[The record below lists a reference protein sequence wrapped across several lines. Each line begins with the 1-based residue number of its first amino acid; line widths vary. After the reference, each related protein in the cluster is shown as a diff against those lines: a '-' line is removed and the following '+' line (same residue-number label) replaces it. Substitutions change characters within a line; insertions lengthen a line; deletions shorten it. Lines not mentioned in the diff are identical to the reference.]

1 VFDATGRLVCRRCSM
16 RFGSYANYVQ
26 HKRLEDRLLASPSRN
41 GAANTILGIGAT
53 ADVGHIAAV
62 GSTASAAGGECAPT
76 SAASTTPAVAVA
88 AAAVPRPA
96 PTQTPTHGAP
106 SVGAPPTS
114 NLAGATRMA
123 AAVAPT
129 VAVDPAGVR
138 APGASGVP
146 TMASDAPPLPPT
158 LPPMPPRFPLPV
170 STSST
175 IVADRI
181 ARHYRAKGDL
191 SRTALYVPAHLRDR
205 PSEFLSKEHKEMRL
219 FALTAGGCGL
229 SQKAREEYYQTAVA
243 VERAAMQVVAEID
256 ARRRRRKKGK
266 NGKGRKRNP
275 IVRLGPLESAFPTAA
290 AFVRSLKGEQWRCLS
305 ELKWRETD
313 IIIRGVVYKF
323 YSRDVM
329 QVATDAMVS
338 AIKVCLLG
346 KRQLNDAGEVIRTN
360 SLDSDVYLE
369 EQADVQRLHAGK
381 KDNGKK
387 MPPFTLAIQLFSD
400 AALVSWNG
408 STLPPVC
415 LLAFWTCLS
424 AFALACWV
432 LTLIVWEY
440 V

>member
-41 GAANTILGIGAT
+41 ATAADNILGIGVA
-53 ADVGHIAAV
+53 ADTGHTGAV
-62 GSTASAAGGECAPT
+62 GSTASAAGGECTPT
-76 SAASTTPAVAVA
+76 LAASTAPAVAVA
-88 AAAVPRPA
+88 ATAVPRPA
-96 PTQTPTHGAP
+96 PTQPPTHGAV
-106 SVGAPPTS
+106 SVAAPPTAS
-114 NLAGATRMA
+114 LAGATRMA
-123 AAVAPT
+123 AAVALT
-129 VAVDPAGVR
+129 GAVDPAGVR
-138 APGASGVP
+138 AAGASGVP
-146 TMASDAPPLPPT
+146 TMASDTPPLPPT
-158 LPPMPPRFPLPV
+158 LPPMPPQFPLPV

-181 ARHYRAKGDL
+181 ARHYRTKGDM

-229 SQKAREEYYQTAVA
+229 SQKAREEYYETAVA

-266 NGKGRKRNP
+266 NGKGKKRNP

-338 AIKVCLLG
+338 AIKVCLHG
-346 KRQLNDAGEVIRTN
+346 KRQLNEAGEVVRTN
-360 SLDSDVYLE
+360 SLNSDIYLE
-369 EQADVQRLHAGK
+369 EQADVHRLHAGK
-381 KDNGKK
+381 MDNGKK

-408 STLPPVC
+408 SMLPPVC
-415 LLAFWTCLS
+415 FLAFSTCLP
-424 AFALACWV
+424 AFSLACPV
-432 LTLIVWEY
+432 LSLIVWE
-440 V
+440 